1 MKTIIK
7 IALALAIIIAA
18 FNAGWATFTNYRFE
32 DAVHEALL
40 YNPRASQPEVVEMVN
55 KAADQF
61 DLEVD
66 PADIVVKNVYPDVR
80 VDFPYTR
87 TVVLLPGIYSIQWK
101 FSPSASTKFLPGT
114 GGPR

>member
-7 IALALAIIIAA
+7 IALALAIIVAA

-32 DAVHEALL
+32 DSVHDALL
-40 YNPRASQPEVVEMVN
+40 YNPRASETEIAEMVN
-55 KAADQF
+55 KAAADY
-61 DLEVD
+61 DLTVD
-66 PADIVVKNVYPDVR
+66 PADITVKNVYPDVH

-87 TVVLLPGIYSIQWK
+87 TVVLLPGIYSIDWK
-101 FSPSASTKFLPGT
+101 FTPSASTRFLPGT